1 MDIGNHVPIAA
12 AYSDLQEFFV
22 KVLGVQTVTPAFM
35 MKQLAAAAK
44 SHTKTVDNIKK
55 LMLAVSE
62 SVDMGSNE
70 SKSFRSSM
78 EVLDE
83 CAYLPCRSIAGRT
96 EFRSKSQS
104 FFIVDNQTYADE
116 FGDQL
121 VMLDFTY
128 EQVNSLHK
136 LIRLLGL
143 DDHYL
148 ARHVQLE
155 TSAPVS
161 TPCETIMPQFR
172 ECAYPISW

>member
-1 MDIGNHVPIAA
+1 MDISNHVPIAGT
-12 AYSDLQEFFV
+12 YPELQDFFT
-22 KVLGVQTVTPAFM
+22 KVLGVQTVTPTFM

-44 SHTKTVDNIKK
+44 SRTKTAENIKK

-62 SVDMGSNE
+62 LLDTGSNG
-70 SKSFRSSM
+70 SQFRSSM

-83 CAYLPCRSIAGRT
+83 CAYLPCVSTAGAT

-104 FFIVDNQTYADE
+104 FFINDSEVNANHFRDR
-116 FGDQL
+116 L

-128 EQVNSLHK
+128 EQVNSLHN

-148 ARHVQLE
+148 GRHVQFE
-155 TSAPVS
+155 TSAHNS
-161 TPCETIMPQFR
+161 TPSDTLTAQFR
-172 ECAYPISW
+172 ECAYPLSW

>member
-1 MDIGNHVPIAA
+1 MDISNHVPIATT
-12 AYSDLQEFFV
+12 YSELQEFFIG
-22 KVLGVQTVTPAFM
+22 VLGVQTVTPKFM

-44 SHTKTVDNIKK
+44 SNRKNLDNIKN
-55 LMLAVSE
+55 LMLAASE
-62 SVDMGSNE
+62 LLDMGSNG
-70 SKSFRSSM
+70 SQFRSSM

-83 CAYLPCRSIAGRT
+83 CAYLPCISTAGAT

-104 FFIVDNQTYADE
+104 FFIVDNETYANE
-116 FGDQL
+116 FGGKL

-148 ARHVQLE
+148 ARHVHLE
-155 TSAPVS
+155 TSAGVS
-161 TPCETIMPQFR
+161 TPSDTLMTQFH

>member
-1 MDIGNHVPIAA
+1 MDISEHVPIAA
-12 AYSDLQEFFV
+12 TYSELKEFFT
-22 KVLGVQTVTPAFM
+22 KILGVQTVTPMFM

-44 SHTKTVDNIKK
+44 NRVKTADNIKK

-62 SVDMGSNE
+62 LLDTGNNGSQ
-70 SKSFRSSM
+70 FRSSM

-83 CAYLPCRSIAGRT
+83 CAYLPCRSIAGT
-96 EFRSKSQS
+96 CEFRSKSQS
-104 FFIVDNQTYADE
+104 FFITDNETYANE

-148 ARHVQLE
+148 ARHVHLE
-155 TSAPVS
+155 TSARIS
-161 TPCETIMPQFR
+161 TPNDTLMAQFR
-172 ECAYPISW
+172 DCAYPISW

>member
-1 MDIGNHVPIAA
+1 MDVSNHVPIAA
-12 AYSDLQEFFV
+12 TYSELQQFFTGM
-22 KVLGVQTVTPAFM
+22 LGVQTVTPSFM

-44 SHTKTVDNIKK
+44 TRTKTANNIKK

-62 SVDMGSNE
+62 LLDAGSNG
-70 SKSFRSSM
+70 SQFRTSM
-78 EVLDE
+78 ELLDE
-83 CAYLPCRSIAGRT
+83 CAYLPCVSTTGTT

-104 FFIVDNQTYADE
+104 FFIDDNETYAEE
-116 FGDQL
+116 FRGQL

-128 EQVNSLHK
+128 EQVNSLHN

-148 ARHVQLE
+148 ARHVRLD
-155 TSAPVS
+155 TSAVNS
-161 TPCETIMPQFR
+161 TPSDARMVQFR

>member
-1 MDIGNHVPIAA
+1 MEVGNHVPIAA
-12 AYSDLQEFFV
+12 TYPELQEFFIG
-22 KVLGVQTVTPAFM
+22 VLGVQTVTAMFM

-44 SHTKTVDNIKK
+44 SNRKTVDNIKK
-55 LMLAVSE
+55 LMLAISE
-62 SVDMGSNE
+62 LLDMGSNG
-70 SKSFRSSM
+70 SQFRSSM

-83 CAYLPCRSIAGRT
+83 CAYLPCRSIGGAT

-104 FFIVDNQTYADE
+104 FFIVDNETYANE

-155 TSAPVS
+155 TSARGS
-161 TPCETIMPQFR
+161 TTSDTLMAQFH

>member
-1 MDIGNHVPIAA
+1 MDINKHVPIAA
-12 AYSDLQEFFV
+12 TYSDLQEFFIG
-22 KVLGVQTVTPAFM
+22 VLGVQTVTPMFM

-44 SHTKTVDNIKK
+44 SNTKTVDDIKK

-62 SVDMGSNE
+62 LLDMGSNG
-70 SKSFRSSM
+70 SQFRSSM

-83 CAYLPCRSIAGRT
+83 CAYLPCRSIARAT

-104 FFIVDNQTYADE
+104 FFIVDNETYANE
-116 FGDQL
+116 FGDKL

-128 EQVNSLHK
+128 EQVNSLHN

-148 ARHVQLE
+148 ARHVQSE
-155 TSAPVS
+155 TSARVS
-161 TPCETIMPQFR
+161 TPSDTLMAQFH
-172 ECAYPISW
+172 ECVYPISW